1 MQVRSTEA
9 VSEEYIHL
17 NSCGCQHLS
26 GKDTSLLRP
35 NGRVDYHILYITEG
49 VCFVTLGGV
58 THRAAAGSLIFF
70 FPGERQNYAFRA
82 DIPSTSYYLHFSGT
96 SPAVLLGKIE
106 RGEKRI
112 FPIGKSATVEE
123 LLRRAEEEYTLSLAH
138 ADGVMGGYLL
148 SILSLFLR
156 KIQSAEEMG
165 DTARGKITEAAR
177 RMHAT
182 LSEDLP
188 IAHYA
193 EACHLSESRFTHL
206 FHEVMGASPLAYRT
220 AARIRRA
227 QELLTDTPLPVS
239 AVGEAVGIKSPYYFS
254 RIFKRHTGMSP
265 NAYRKEKTDFYT

>member
-26 GKDTSLLRP
+26 GKDISLLRP

-49 VCFVTLGGV
+49 VCFVTLDGV
-58 THRAAAGSLIFF
+58 THAAAAGSLIFF

-112 FPIGKSATVEE
+112 FPIGKSATIEE

-138 ADGVMGGYLL
+138 AEGVAGGYLL
-148 SILSLFLR
+148 SLLSLFLR
-156 KIQSAEEMG
+156 KIKNAKEQD
-165 DTARGKITEAAR
+165 DTARSKIAEAAK

-182 LSEDLP
+182 LSEELP
-188 IAHYA
+188 ISHYA
-193 EACHLSESRFTHL
+193 EGCHLSESRFTHL
-206 FHEVMGASPLAYRT
+206 FHEVMGESPLSYLT
-220 AARIRRA
+220 KARIRRA

-254 RIFKRHTGMSP
+254 RIFKKYTGVSP
-265 NAYRKEKTDFYT
+265 AGYRKKTGD

>member
-26 GKDTSLLRP
+26 GKDISLLRP

-49 VCFVTLGGV
+49 VCFVTLDGV
-58 THRAAAGSLIFF
+58 THAATAGSLIFF

-123 LLRRAEEEYTLSLAH
+123 LLRRAEE
-138 ADGVMGGYLL
+138 
-148 SILSLFLR
+148 
-156 KIQSAEEMG
+156 
-165 DTARGKITEAAR
+165 
-177 RMHAT
+177 
-182 LSEDLP
+182 
-188 IAHYA
+188 
-193 EACHLSESRFTHL
+193 
-206 FHEVMGASPLAYRT
+206 
-220 AARIRRA
+220 
-227 QELLTDTPLPVS
+227 
-239 AVGEAVGIKSPYYFS
+239 
-254 RIFKRHTGMSP
+254 
-265 NAYRKEKTDFYT
+265 